1 LDGVTPKTNTRNL
14 SPMGDNFTYLGSKK
28 KSDNGTKMDFS
39 IRNSI
44 YDEKGKE
51 ALVRNIFVQDKK

>member
-1 LDGVTPKTNTRNL
+1 
-14 SPMGDNFTYLGSKK
+14 MGDNFTYFGKSK

-51 ALVRNIFVQDKK
+51 ALVRNIFLQGPK